1 MFSTHKKIE
10 YYDFLNR
17 IKRDYLKIEN
27 PFNIIESDVKLTYKD
42 IELQYIKNK
51 NYFVTKKKTDYKSQD
66 RCNKNSMYRKKEN
79 SNQYN
84 NKTITSDIKKG
95 PYYYISNLDNFE
107 EELPNK
113 SGGKLVKIHV
123 YC

>member
-1 MFSTHKKIE
+1 MFSNHKKIE

-17 IKRDYLKIEN
+17 IKRNYLKIEN

-42 IELQYIKNK
+42 IDLQYIKNK
-51 NYFVTKKKTDYKSQD
+51 NYFVTKRKTDYKSQD
-66 RCNKNSMYRKKEN
+66 RCNENSMYRKKEN
-79 SNQYN
+79 RNQYN
-84 NKTITSDIKKG
+84 NKTSTSDKNKG
-95 PYYYISNLDNFE
+95 PLYYISNLDNFE